1 MGRPGKG
8 MTISLA
14 LRTKNPNTKQKS
26 RCAITEIT
34 KQDFRK
40 ILKKFNNSPYL
51 DYNSKQFHNKPTDDY
66 LFLIKYIT
74 KIIKSKR
81 HVQLSTIFLSGVNKI
96 IGHINKTIGH
106 ASKAI
111 QSYE

>member
-14 LRTKNPNTKQKS
+14 IRTKTPNRKQKS

-34 KQDFRK
+34 KQDFR
-40 ILKKFNNSPYL
+40 KFNNSPYL

-74 KIIKSKR
+74 KLIKIKR
-81 HVQLSTIFLSGVNKI
+81 HV
-96 IGHINKTIGH
+96 
-106 ASKAI
+106 
-111 QSYE
+111 